1 MIITVLIIIIIPII
15 YPIIT
20 IIPVI
25 VIVVND
31 SKLLGAIWRWAPPG
45 TRPLSQAGMT
55 SHPNRTSLL

>member
-1 MIITVLIIIIIPII
+1 MISSIC
-15 YPIIT
+15 PIIT
-20 IIPVI
+20 IVTVI

-31 SKLLGAIWRWAPPG
+31 SKLLGAIWRWGPPG